1 MKIKN
6 LVIYYP
12 SFERGG
18 VEKII
23 KNLINYFSK
32 FNLNIYLISE
42 QTKNLKILK
51 KKKNIF
57 LIHPSKRYFK
67 FLPNRYATSLNCLA
81 PFGNLLNNLS
91 NKDTVVHS
99 MQSSYLPIIVSK
111 FNKFKIV
118 IRNSEDPIASTK
130 YADKILSSYIIFLL
144 RFLFYNLA
152 DRIITNS
159 KGSAKSLKF
168 FMFGK
173 NKEKVQFI
181 YNPYLTK
188 KKIESAKKKNKKQN
202 LILSVGRLC
211 KQKNFKDL
219 IIAFANFSKKENRYI
234 LKIVGQGYQ
243 KNYLN
248 SLIKSLNMEKK
259 IFLKGYIE
267 NIDKEY
273 RNAKLFVLPSLYEGL
288 GNVLI
293 DALNFSVPCI
303 ATNCKSGP
311 KEILCHG
318 KAGAIIPVHN
328 PSLIKN
334 KIEEALDNYSKK
346 IKKVNYGR
354 KKLFRFDADK
364 QSRKYLA
371 FLNST
376 LG

>member
-1 MKIKN
+1 M
-6 LVIYYP
+6 
-12 SFERGG
+12 
-18 VEKII
+18 
-23 KNLINYFSK
+23 
-32 FNLNIYLISE
+32 
-42 QTKNLKILK
+42 
-51 KKKNIF
+51 
-57 LIHPSKRYFK
+57 
-67 FLPNRYATSLNCLA
+67 
-81 PFGNLLNNLS
+81 
-91 NKDTVVHS
+91 
-99 MQSSYLPIIVSK
+99 
-111 FNKFKIV
+111 
-118 IRNSEDPIASTK
+118 
-130 YADKILSSYIIFLL
+130 
-144 RFLFYNLA
+144 
-152 DRIITNS
+152 
-159 KGSAKSLKF
+159 
-168 FMFGK
+168 
-173 NKEKVQFI
+173 
-181 YNPYLTK
+181 
-188 KKIESAKKKNKKQN
+188 
-202 LILSVGRLC
+202 GRLC

-334 KIEEALDNYSKK
+334 KIEEALDNYSES